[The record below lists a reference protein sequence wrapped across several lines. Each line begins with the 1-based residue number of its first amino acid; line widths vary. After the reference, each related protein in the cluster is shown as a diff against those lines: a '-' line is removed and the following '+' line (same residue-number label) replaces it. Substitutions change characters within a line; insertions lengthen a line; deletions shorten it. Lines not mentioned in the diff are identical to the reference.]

1 MVDLLALFKNV
12 RRSGEGWT
20 AVCPGHDD
28 HTASLSIGC
37 GADDRWLI
45 KCHAG
50 CDPDAIVAAVNL
62 EPRDLFRKNGDG
74 TSRRMVAVYDYHTLS
89 GKLLY
94 QVCRFDPKDF
104 RQRRPDDHGGYTWSL
119 KGVERVLYRLP
130 ELRGKAAAFIVEG
143 EKDCD
148 RLTAMGLPATTCA
161 GGATKWKAAYVEQL
175 IEVGV
180 QRVAVIPDND
190 GPGRKHAEQVAA
202 SCRAAGLEV
211 RIVTVPDVPD
221 KGDVSDY
228 LDTHT
233 KTDLVQL
240 AKTAPLFQKTVPRV
254 ADEATPPGKTTTAVK
269 QGHAVLLEDPEPWP
283 EPVDGVALLDAI
295 AGVFSRY
302 LAMPPHASTALALW
316 VVHAYAFDAW
326 FASPFL
332 AITSPTKRCGKT
344 LLLIILGALI
354 SRRLFA
360 ANVTPAVL
368 FRAIEKYRPVLLIDE
383 ADSFIRNSDELR
395 GVLNSGHTRTT
406 AVVIR
411 AVGDDHDSRAF
422 STWCP
427 KAIALIG
434 KLPDTLADR
443 AIEVSMRRRTARET
457 VARLR
462 QDQIEAECADWRRQ
476 AVRWATDHQP
486 VLQAHD
492 PPVPA
497 TLHDRAADCWRPLL
511 AVADVVGGSWRDRA
525 REAARALSGEATD
538 GDDIAVQLLHDV
550 RAVFEEADATFMSSS
565 QLVTKL
571 AEMDSRP
578 WADWRHGKAI
588 TTRAVADR
596 LRPFGVVPV
605 SNRTERGYHRDR
617 FKDAWTRYSPPEV
630 SQRHKVNDSGGE
642 VALANR
648 HAVLGGD
655 TLQSEET
662 PIETGAGDTVTVSPG
677 EKGSDRARK
686 SEKVPPAHRG
696 EGAKTPPVRLPVLL
710 SPTLEADN
718 GRPEVGEL

>member
-1 MVDLLALFKNV
+1 MVDLLAHLKNV

-37 GADDRWLI
+37 GADGRWLI

-62 EPRDLFRKNGDG
+62 EPRDLFRRNGDG
-74 TSRRMVAVYDYHTLS
+74 TSRRMVAVYDYL
-89 GKLLY
+89 
-94 QVCRFDPKDF
+94 
-104 RQRRPDDHGGYTWSL
+104 
-119 KGVERVLYRLP
+119 
-130 ELRGKAAAFIVEG
+130 
-143 EKDCD
+143 
-148 RLTAMGLPATTCA
+148 
-161 GGATKWKAAYVEQL
+161 
-175 IEVGV
+175 
-180 QRVAVIPDND
+180 N
-190 GPGRKHAEQVAA
+190 
-202 SCRAAGLEV
+202 
-211 RIVTVPDVPD
+211 
-221 KGDVSDY
+221 
-228 LDTHT
+228 THT

-316 VVHAYAFDAW
+316 FVHAYAFDAW

-411 AVGDDHDSRAF
+411 AVGDDHDPRAF

-443 AIEVSMRRRTARET
+443 AIEVPMRRRTAGET
-457 VARLR
+457 VERLR
-462 QDQIEAECADWRRQ
+462 QDRIEAECADWRRQ
-476 AVRWATDHQP
+476 AVR
-486 VLQAHD
+486 
-492 PPVPA
+492 
-497 TLHDRAADCWRPLL
+497 
-511 AVADVVGGSWRDRA
+511 
-525 REAARALSGEATD
+525 RALAHPCARG
-538 GDDIAVQLLHDV
+538 
-550 RAVFEEADATFMSSS
+550 RAGT
-565 QLVTKL
+565 
-571 AEMDSRP
+571 
-578 WADWRHGKAI
+578 
-588 TTRAVADR
+588 
-596 LRPFGVVPV
+596 LR
-605 SNRTERGYHRDR
+605 
-617 FKDAWTRYSPPEV
+617 
-630 SQRHKVNDSGGE
+630 
-642 VALANR
+642 
-648 HAVLGGD
+648 
-655 TLQSEET
+655 
-662 PIETGAGDTVTVSPG
+662 
-677 EKGSDRARK
+677 
-686 SEKVPPAHRG
+686 
-696 EGAKTPPVRLPVLL
+696 
-710 SPTLEADN
+710 
-718 GRPEVGEL
+718 